1 MSVTIARVRGVMY
14 VVLHPKRVLTLLAA
28 LVGAVVYV
36 WMAAVRAVP
45 GVEARKEAARRRWRE
60 RDRRRP

>member
-14 VVLHPKRVLTLLAA
+14 VVLHPRRVLTLLAA
-28 LVGAVVYV
+28 IVGAVLYV
-36 WMAAVRAVP
+36 WVAAVRAVP
-45 GVEARKEAARRRWRE
+45 GVEARKETARRRWRE

>member
-1 MSVTIARVRGVMY
+1 MSVTIAQVRGVMY

-60 RDRRRP
+60 RDRRPP